1 MFENAGLEYLQI
13 VDRLR
18 PVIIHTFLARF
29 HVAAAAGLR
38 STAYPAELACYPS
51 PPYCFLACYPSLP
64 YCFLGSP
71 LRHFRLTCCLGR
83 AAMCMRNRSVQ

>member
-1 MFENAGLEYLQI
+1 M
-13 VDRLR
+13 VDRL
-18 PVIIHTFLARF
+18 PPFIIYLPCSIPCY
-29 HVAAAAGLR
+29 AAAGLG
-38 STAYPAELACYPS
+38 STACPAE
-51 PPYCFLACYPSLP
+51 LACYPSLP

>member
-18 PVIIHTFLARF
+18 PVIIHTLLARF

-38 STAYPAELACYPS
+38 STAYPAQLAS
-51 PPYCFLACYPSLP
+51 YPSLP

-71 LRHFRLTCCLGR
+71 RRDFRLTCCVGR
-83 AAMCMRNRSVQ
+83 AAMYMRNRSVQ

>member
-18 PVIIHTFLARF
+18 PLIIHTFLARV

-38 STAYPAELACYPS
+38 STAYPAE
-51 PPYCFLACYPSLP
+51 LACYPSLP

>member
-18 PVIIHTFLARF
+18 PLIIHTFLARV
-29 HVAAAAGLR
+29 HVTPLR
-38 STAYPAELACYPS
+38 DWARLRAQPS
-51 PPYCFLACYPSLP
+51 WSASLI
-64 YCFLGSP
+64 YQSGFAGSP
-71 LRHFRLTCCLGR
+71 RQHFRLTCCLGR